1 MTLSYVPRV
10 LTAHEN
16 VLERSANMTSSESN
30 EINAVEVDGIQFETL
45 VPERMLCLPKKK
57 SSTENSE
64 YFEIFI
70 TNTARIFFP

>member
-1 MTLSYVPRV
+1 
-10 LTAHEN
+10 
-16 VLERSANMTSSESN
+16 MTSSESN